1 MYSGGGYRLRS
12 YNSRVKVLRVTI
24 TPIRFVFIY
33 KLYNKFIKKSN
44 LISIYSLAA
53 TPKFGLAAT
62 KKSEFVKNPLNIK
75 TTTFSFITE
84 DTTSR

>member
-44 LISIYSLAA
+44 LISYLFTCGDSKVWI
-53 TPKFGLAAT
+53 GRNE
-62 KKSEFVKNPLNIK
+62 KKRVRKEPA
-75 TTTFSFITE
+75 
-84 DTTSR
+84 